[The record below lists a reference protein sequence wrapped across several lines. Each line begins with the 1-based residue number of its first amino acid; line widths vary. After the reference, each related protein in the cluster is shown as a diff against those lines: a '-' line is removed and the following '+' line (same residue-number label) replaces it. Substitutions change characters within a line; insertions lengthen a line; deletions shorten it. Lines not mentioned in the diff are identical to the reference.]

1 VLSSQFADVGCH
13 IGGPATQKKEGTM
26 WENSMIGLS
35 MMWANHPHWI
45 VIFVAT
51 VVAGIVVNVYHW
63 MKEE

>member
-1 VLSSQFADVGCH
+1 
-13 IGGPATQKKEGTM
+13 M